1 MSFRYSNVLSK
12 PCLCS
17 IHPCVHVTVSVVNE
31 KKNIVDNSLL
41 DDYFKIIMIVDE
53 SGSMSDIK
61 DKMIMAINDLIKEQK
76 QVKERPAT
84 FTLVKFND
92 QVNRVIKN
100 RDLNTVELLSSS
112 DYVPSG
118 PTALYDAIGDTV
130 DWFKNE
136 KDVLLVIVTDGQ
148 DNVSRKFNKK
158 TVMNLINQK
167 KELNNW
173 SYVYLSDD
181 ITTYKEGN
189 NMGLQTSSYSSNVCM
204 SKANISDYIRNDVN
218 NAVSKY
224 RKSGITVQS
233 QLNSQQ

>member
-1 MSFRYSNVLSK
+1 MYCPNRVYVV
-12 PCLCS
+12 S
-17 IHPCVHVTVSVVNE
+17 IHVSMLIVSVVDESKN
-31 KKNIVDNSLL
+31 KNINNSLL

-53 SGSMSDIK
+53 SGSMSDIR
-61 DKMIMAINDLIKEQK
+61 DKMIVAINDLIKEQQ

-100 RDLNTVELLSSS
+100 KDLNSVNLLNLN
-112 DYVPSG
+112 DYIPSG

-136 KDVLLVIVTDGQ
+136 KDVLLVIVTDGK
-148 DNVSRKFNKK
+148 DNMSRRFSKN

-167 KELNNW
+167 KESNNW

-181 ITTYKEGN
+181 ISTYTEGN
-189 NMGLQTSSYSSNVCM
+189 NLGLQTSNYSSNICM
-204 SKANISDYIRNDVN
+204 SKMNIGDYIRNDVN
-218 NAVSKY
+218 KAVSKY
-224 RKSGITVQS
+224 RKSGETVQS
-233 QLNSQQ
+233 QLNSQK